1 MTFAFTIAMRMLPI
15 KRLHLYMIK
24 SYIGPFI
31 FTFLIAVF
39 VLLMQFLWK
48 YIDEFVGKG
57 IAWNIMAELFSYAS
71 INFIPMA
78 LPLAILLSSIM
89 TFGNLGEYFELT
101 AMKASGI
108 SLYRIMYPLIMF
120 VVMLSIAAFL
130 FSNYVLPVANL
141 KFYSLLFDVRSQRPE
156 IIIKPGVFYNGID
169 NYSIRVSGKNKENN
183 MLYNVMIYDH
193 SNIRGNTSVMISDS
207 GKLALSPNKDFL
219 LIELY
224 HGKKYEELTNN
235 AQQWAKTFPHQ
246 FQAFDEQKAKIAL
259 SGFTFTR
266 SDESLFKE
274 HYRMLN
280 IVQLSKTEDSLQNEY
295 NKFKQN
301 YKNMVCQ
308 QAFFKTATKDSIVK
322 ASDTIKINLKKVL
335 SRFNTSE
342 QQQIMEIALNNARS
356 QQAFIQTTKDED
368 ESKRSWIVKHKIEFH
383 QKFTLSF
390 ACLVLFFIGA
400 PLGAI
405 IRRGGLGMP
414 VVVSVLFFILYYILS
429 LSGEKFAKEMVMP
442 AWQGIW
448 LSSAILFPIGIL
460 LTYNAMSDSNLIPV
474 HRILNAIYTIFA
486 RFKKRKQ

>member
-1 MTFAFTIAMRMLPI
+1 MLPI

-57 IAWNIMAELFSYAS
+57 IAWNVMAELFSYAS

-108 SLYRIMYPLIMF
+108 SLYRIMYPLIIF
-120 VVMLSIAAFL
+120 VMILSISAFL
-130 FSNYVLPVANL
+130 FSNYILPVANL

-156 IIIKPGVFYNGID
+156 IIIKPGIFYNGID
-169 NYSIRVSGKNKENN
+169 NYSIRVTAKNKKNN

-207 GKLALSPNKDFL
+207 GKMALSPNKDFL

-224 HGKKYEELTNN
+224 HGKKYEELIENP
-235 AQQWAKTFPHQ
+235 QQWLKSYPHQ
-246 FQAFDEQKAKIAL
+246 FQSFDKQKAKIAL

-280 IVQLSKTEDSLQNEY
+280 IVQLKKTEDSLQNEY
-295 NKFKQN
+295 HNFKQN
-301 YKNMVCQ
+301 YKNNVCEL
-308 QAFFKTATKDSIVK
+308 AFFKAATKDSIEN
-322 ASDTIKINLKKVL
+322 AADTITINLKQIIA
-335 SRFNTSE
+335 RFNKTE
-342 QQQIMEIALNNARS
+342 QKQILEIALNNARN
-356 QQAFIQTTKDED
+356 QQSFIQTTADED
-368 ESKRSWIVKHKIEFH
+368 ESKRSWIVKHQIEFH

-414 VVVSVLFFILYYILS
+414 VVVSVLFFILYYVLS
-429 LSGEKFAKEMVMP
+429 LSGEKFAKEMVIP

-448 LSSAILFPIGIL
+448 FSSAILFPIGIL
-460 LTYNAMSDSNLIPV
+460 LTYSAMSDSNLIPIQ
-474 HRILNAIYTIFA
+474 RFLNAFYTIFVQ
-486 RFKKRKQ
+486 FFTKKKK

>member
-1 MTFAFTIAMRMLPI
+1 
-15 KRLHLYMIK
+15 MIK

-57 IAWNIMAELFSYAS
+57 IAWNIMVELFSYAS

-120 VVMLSIAAFL
+120 VVILSIAAFL

-169 NYSIRVSGKNKENN
+169 NYSIRVSSKNKKNN
-183 MLYNVMIYDH
+183 MLYNVIIYDH
-193 SNIRGNTSVMISDS
+193 SNLRGNTSTLIADS
-207 GKLALSPNKDFL
+207 GKFALSPNKDFL

-224 HGKKYEELTNN
+224 HGKKYEELVENP
-235 AQQWAKTFPHQ
+235 QQWTKTFPHQ
-246 FQAFDEQKAKIAL
+246 YQMFDEQKAKIAL

-280 IVQLSKTEDSLQNEY
+280 IVQLSETEDSLRKEY
-295 NKFKQN
+295 EKFKQN
-301 YKNMVCQ
+301 YKINVCQ
-308 QAFFKTATKDSIVK
+308 QAFFRNSYH
-322 ASDTIKINLKKVL
+322 DTINKLKDTLNISLKEIFNRL
-335 SRFNTSE
+335 SKSE
-342 QQQIMEIALNNARS
+342 QQQIIEMALTTARN
-356 QQAFIQTTKDED
+356 QQAFIQTTADED
-368 ESKRSWIVKHKIEFH
+368 DSKRSWIVKHQIEFH
-383 QKFTLSF
+383 QKFTLAF

-429 LSGEKFAKEMVMP
+429 LSGEKFAKELVLP

-460 LTYNAMSDSNLIPV
+460 LTYNAMTDSNLIPIQKWINALYSFIDRLKK
-474 HRILNAIYTIFA
+474 HRS
-486 RFKKRKQ
+486 